1 MTWAQQK
8 QFVER
13 LSALASEK
21 RRQAR
26 HARGNLKLWLRSSVG
41 SLDTLAWTFAVG
53 AWWAAG
59 RSSTS
64 ETGTRRRSMI
74 AAINAF
80 WLTWELAHRRVKL
93 AQSRA
98 DNRAE
103 VPR

>member
-1 MTWAQQK
+1 MTWTQQK
-8 QFVER
+8 QFVEM
-13 LSALASEK
+13 LSARASEK
-21 RRQAR
+21 KRQAR
-26 HARGNLKLWLRSSVG
+26 HARRNLKLWLGSSLG

-80 WLTWELAHRRVKL
+80 LLTWELAHRQVRL
-93 AQSRA
+93 AQSKA
-98 DNRAE
+98 DNPADGQR
-103 VPR
+103 

>member
-21 RRQAR
+21 RRQAS
-26 HARGNLKLWLRSSVG
+26 HARRNLKLWLRSSLG

-59 RSSTS
+59 RSSTP
-64 ETGTRRRSMI
+64 ETGARRRSMI

-98 DNRAE
+98 DNPAE
-103 VPR
+103 GRR